1 VSVDAGP
8 PIPPPQLS
16 PDGKYVWD
24 GSKWQPIADS
34 SEQVH
39 KGVFAAWNSI
49 HVEPADP
56 VAELA
61 QRAPVQVQAP
71 AAMPVQVA
79 PPMQMEAPPPEIDY
93 SYTVND
99 PTITPLWLKSSSTG
113 VSKYL
118 YFGAGLV
125 VVVIVLMILNSLNFM
140 SLPFIGA
147 GSSTDQAAK
156 PSPTPSAYT
165 PATVRSEFSRADG
178 FLNGSLGPALDDL
191 VQPISAMQSCNGT
204 LSNACFDAMNGAAPP
219 LKNVLAVIDR
229 GPIPQCIA
237 APMKAL
243 RSDFANMQI
252 GLTRA
257 LKGYNDNQRAELD
270 SGLYA
275 FVRNAQALSADA
287 KAVDQAEKALCTT
300 DPEGP

>member
-1 VSVDAGP
+1 VSVDPGP

-16 PDGKYVWD
+16 PDGKWVWD
-24 GSKWQPIADS
+24 GTQWQPIADS
-34 SEQVH
+34 SEPVH

-49 HVEPADP
+49 QVEPADP
-56 VAELA
+56 VADLA
-61 QRAPVQVQAP
+61 QRAPMQIRAPVPLAVQMSPPMEAQAP
-71 AAMPVQVA
+71 Q
-79 PPMQMEAPPPEIDY
+79 PEIDY

-99 PTITPLWLKSSSTG
+99 PTITPLWLQPKSSG
-113 VSKYL
+113 VTKYL

-125 VVVIVLMILNSLNFM
+125 VVVIVLMLLNSLNFV

-147 GSSTDQAAK
+147 SSGTQQAAK

-165 PATVRSEFSRADG
+165 PAPVRSEFSRADG
-178 FLNGSLGPALDDL
+178 FLNGSLGPAIDSLA
-191 VQPISAMQSCNGT
+191 QPITGMQSCNGT
-204 LSNACFDAMNGAAPP
+204 LSNACFDAMNAASAP
-219 LKNVLAVIDR
+219 LKNVLVVIDK

-237 APMKAL
+237 APMKGL
-243 RSDFANMQI
+243 RADFVNMQT

-275 FVRNAQALSADA
+275 FVRNAQALPADA
-287 KAVDQAEKALCTT
+287 KAVDQAQKTLCST

>member
-1 VSVDAGP
+1 MSVDAGP

-24 GSKWQPIADS
+24 GSQWQAIADS
-34 SEQVH
+34 SEPVH

-49 HVEPADP
+49 HVESADP
-56 VAELA
+56 VADLA
-61 QRAPVQVQAP
+61 QRAPIQVQAP
-71 AAMPVQVA
+71 ASMPVQMTS
-79 PPMQMEAPPPEIDY
+79 PMQVEAPPPEIDY

-99 PTITPLWLKSSSTG
+99 PTITPLWLKSTSSG

-140 SLPFIGA
+140 SLPFVGA
-147 GSSTDQAAK
+147 GSRTDRAAK
-156 PSPTPSAYT
+156 SSPTPPSYT

-178 FLNGSLGPALDDL
+178 FLNGSLAPAMDSL
-191 VQPISAMQSCNGT
+191 VQPITAMQSCNGT
-204 LSNACFDAMNGAAPP
+204 LSNACFDAMNRAGPP
-219 LKNVLAVIDR
+219 LKNVLTVIDR
-229 GPIPQCIA
+229 GPILQCIA
-237 APMKAL
+237 APMKQL

-270 SGLYA
+270 SGLYP

-287 KAVDQAEKALCTT
+287 KAVDQAAKTLCST

>member
-24 GSKWQPIADS
+24 GSQWQAIADS
-34 SEQVH
+34 SEPVH

-49 HVEPADP
+49 HVESADP
-56 VAELA
+56 VADLA
-61 QRAPVQVQAP
+61 QRAPIQVQAP
-71 AAMPVQVA
+71 ASMPVQMTS
-79 PPMQMEAPPPEIDY
+79 PMQVEAPPPEIDY

-99 PTITPLWLKSSSTG
+99 PTITPLWLKSTSSG

-147 GSSTDQAAK
+147 GSRTDRAAK
-156 PSPTPSAYT
+156 SSPTPPSYT

-178 FLNGSLGPALDDL
+178 FLNGSLAPAMDSL
-191 VQPISAMQSCNGT
+191 VQPITAMQSCNGT
-204 LSNACFDAMNGAAPP
+204 LSNACFDAMNRAGPP
-219 LKNVLAVIDR
+219 LKNVLTVIDR
-229 GPIPQCIA
+229 GPILQCIA
-237 APMKAL
+237 APMKQL

-270 SGLYA
+270 SGLYP

-287 KAVDQAEKALCTT
+287 KAVDQAAKTLCST

>member
-24 GSKWQPIADS
+24 GSQWQPIADS
-34 SEQVH
+34 SEPVH

-49 HVEPADP
+49 QVEPADP

-61 QRAPVQVQAP
+61 QRTPMQVQAP
-71 AAMPVQVA
+71 APMPIQMG
-79 PPMQMEAPPPEIDY
+79 PPMQVEAPAPDMDY

-99 PTITPLWLKSSSTG
+99 PTITPLWLKSTSTG

-118 YFGAGLV
+118 YFGAALV

-140 SLPFIGA
+140 SLPFIGS
-147 GSSTDQAAK
+147 GTEQAAK
-156 PSPTPSAYT
+156 ASPTPPAYT
-165 PATVRSEFSRADG
+165 PSPVRSEFSRADG
-178 FLNGSLGPALDDL
+178 FLNGSLGPAMDNL
-191 VQPISAMQSCNGT
+191 VQPITAMQSCSGT
-204 LSNACFDAMNGAAPP
+204 LSNACFDAMNGAVSP

-229 GPIPQCIA
+229 GPISHCIA
-237 APMKAL
+237 APMKEL

-275 FVRNAQALSADA
+275 FVRNAQALTADA
-287 KAVDQAEKALCTT
+287 KAVDQAEKTLCST

>member
-1 VSVDAGP
+1 MSVDAGP

-24 GSKWQPIADS
+24 GSQWQAIADS
-34 SEQVH
+34 SEPVH

-56 VAELA
+56 VGELA
-61 QRAPVQVQAP
+61 QRAPIQAQAP
-71 AAMPVQVA
+71 ASMPVQIT
-79 PPMQMEAPPPEIDY
+79 PSMQVEAPPPEIDY

-99 PTITPLWLKSSSTG
+99 PTITPLWLKSTSSG

-147 GSSTDQAAK
+147 GSRTDRAAK
-156 PSPTPSAYT
+156 SSPTPPSYT

-178 FLNGSLGPALDDL
+178 FLNGSLAPAMDSL
-191 VQPISAMQSCNGT
+191 VQPITAMQSCNGT
-204 LSNACFDAMNGAAPP
+204 LSNACFDAMNRAGPP
-219 LKNVLAVIDR
+219 LKNVLTVIDR
-229 GPIPQCIA
+229 GPILQCIA
-237 APMKAL
+237 APMKQL

-270 SGLYA
+270 SGLYP

-287 KAVDQAEKALCTT
+287 KAVDQAAKTLCST

>member
-1 VSVDAGP
+1 MSVDAGP

-24 GSKWQPIADS
+24 GSQWQAIADS
-34 SEQVH
+34 SEPVH

-61 QRAPVQVQAP
+61 QRAPIQVQAP
-71 AAMPVQVA
+71 ASMPVQMTS
-79 PPMQMEAPPPEIDY
+79 PMQVEAPPPEIDY

-99 PTITPLWLKSSSTG
+99 PTITPLWLKSTSSG

-140 SLPFIGA
+140 SLPFVGA
-147 GSSTDQAAK
+147 GSRTDRATK
-156 PSPTPSAYT
+156 SSPTPPSYT

-178 FLNGSLGPALDDL
+178 FLNGSLAPAMDSL
-191 VQPISAMQSCNGT
+191 VQPITAMQSCNGT
-204 LSNACFDAMNGAAPP
+204 LSNACFDAMNRAGPP
-219 LKNVLAVIDR
+219 LKNVLTVIDR
-229 GPIPQCIA
+229 GPILQCIA
-237 APMKAL
+237 APMKQL

-287 KAVDQAEKALCTT
+287 KAVDQAAKTLCST

>member
-24 GSKWQPIADS
+24 GSQWQPIADS
-34 SEQVH
+34 SEPVH
-39 KGVFAAWNSI
+39 KGVFSAWNSI

-61 QRAPVQVQAP
+61 QRAPMQVQAP
-71 AAMPVQVA
+71 AQMPMQMT
-79 PPMQMEAPPPEIDY
+79 PPMQVEAPPPEIDY

-99 PTITPLWLKSSSTG
+99 PTITPLWLKSTSTG

-156 PSPTPSAYT
+156 PSPTPPAYT

-178 FLNGSLGPALDDL
+178 FLNGSLGPAMDSL
-191 VQPISAMQSCNGT
+191 VQPITAMQTCNGT

-219 LKNVLAVIDR
+219 LKTVLAIIDR

-275 FVRNAQALSADA
+275 FVRNAQALAADA
-287 KAVDQAEKALCTT
+287 KTVDQAEKTQCST